1 MSYILPVKELCNTFW
16 RTNLQ
21 ITIEADIGEIK
32 PRWMAID
39 DIKFSVVS
47 DEQCIT
53 LPPEADPN
61 PPSTSPATT
70 IAPYRG
76 ISQSKQLYPSI
87 LM

>member
-1 MSYILPVKELCNTFW
+1 
-16 RTNLQ
+16 
-21 ITIEADIGEIK
+21 
-32 PRWMAID
+32 MAID

-70 IAPYRG
+70 VAPYRG
-76 ISQSKQLYPSI
+76 IS
-87 LM
+87 